1 MQDAASLFKKQFGHT
16 PTHQTQA
23 PGRLEVLG
31 NHTDYNHGLVMSV
44 AVDKYIFIASTPRN
58 DGKVELVSSAFP
70 EVEKFSISDIKP
82 NLAAPWANYVKGV
95 LVQLQKRGVHFG
107 GFNAAIH
114 STIPMGAGM
123 SSSAALEV
131 ATAMTVRRLHP
142 FSLTDTGLTTPPQ
155 ADAKNILPTVGPA
168 ERMNYAKVCRA
179 AENEFVGVPCG
190 ILDQVS
196 SLFGKAWHVMEIDCA
211 LLTVSHAP
219 LSGVAMVVCNSEVKH
234 ALVGGEYKELRD
246 NCEATARKLGAKF
259 LRTVEMK
266 QVLAAK
272 DKLSPREFECAHHVV
287 SEIARVVAGEK
298 ALRGN
303 DMAQFGQ
310 YMFQSHESSRDFLK
324 NSTQELDV
332 LVELA
337 RQHPACLGARLT
349 GGGFGGATINLVTHH
364 QADAFIAHMTT
375 GYEKKLGVKTKP
387 LVCQIVD
394 GGN

>member
-1 MQDAASLFKKQFGHT
+1 MQDAINLFKKHFHQT
-16 PTHQTQA
+16 PTHQVQA

-31 NHTDYNHGLVMSV
+31 NHTDYNNGLVMSV
-44 AVDKYIFIASTPRN
+44 AVDKYIFITASPRT
-58 DGKVELVSSAFP
+58 DGRVELVSTAFAAP
-70 EVEKFSISDIKP
+70 EQFSISEIKQNP
-82 NLAAPWANYVKGV
+82 AASWANYVKGV

-131 ATAMTVRRLHP
+131 ATAMIIRRLHP
-142 FSLTDTGLTTPPQ
+142 YSLADAGITTPPQ
-155 ADAKNILPTVGPA
+155 ADAKGALPSVGPA

-211 LLTVSHAP
+211 SLTVGHAP
-219 LSGVAMVVCNSEVKH
+219 LSGIAMVVCNSEVKH
-234 ALVGGEYKELRD
+234 ELVGGEYKELRD
-246 NCEATARKLGAKF
+246 NCEAAARKLGAKF

-266 QVLAAK
+266 QVLAAR
-272 DKLSPREFECAHHVV
+272 DRLTPREFECAHHVV

-298 ALRGN
+298 VLRAN

-324 NSTQELDV
+324 NSTLELDA
-332 LVELA
+332 LIELA

-349 GGGFGGATINLVTHH
+349 GGGFGGATINMVKHH
-364 QADAFIAHMTT
+364 EADKFIAHMVA
-375 GYEKKLGVKTKP
+375 GYEKKLGVKTHP
-387 LVCQIVD
+387 LVCQVVD
-394 GGN
+394 GAN

>member
-1 MQDAASLFKKQFGHT
+1 MQDAASLFKKHFGHT
-16 PTHQTQA
+16 PTHLTQA

-31 NHTDYNHGLVMSV
+31 NHTDYNDGLVMSV
-44 AVDKYIFIASTPRN
+44 AVDKYIFIASSPRN

-70 EVEKFSISDIKP
+70 EPEKFSVSEINQNP
-82 NLAAPWANYVKGV
+82 AASWANYLKGV
-95 LVQLQKRGVHFG
+95 LVQLKRRGVHFG

-142 FSLTDTGLTTPPQ
+142 YSLSDTGIAAPPQ
-155 ADAKNILPTVGPA
+155 PDAKGVLPPVSPG

-211 LLTVSHAP
+211 SLTVGHAP
-219 LSGVAMVVCNSEVKH
+219 VSGVAMVVCNSEVKH

-246 NCEATARKLGAKF
+246 NCEAAARKLGAKF

-310 YMFQSHESSRDFLK
+310 FMFQSHESSRDFLK
-324 NSTQELDV
+324 NSTGELDA
-332 LVELA
+332 LVDLA
-337 RQHPACLGARLT
+337 RKHPACLGARLT
-349 GGGFGGATINLVTHH
+349 GGGFGGATINMVTHH
-364 QADAFIAHMTT
+364 EADSFIAHMVA
-375 GYEKKLGVKTKP
+375 GYEKKLGVKTHP
-387 LVCQIVD
+387 LVCQVVD

>member
-1 MQDAASLFKKQFGHT
+1 MQDVVSLFKKRFGHT
-16 PTHQTQA
+16 PTHQVQA

-44 AVDKYIFIASTPRN
+44 AVDKYIFIAAAPRN

-70 EVEKFSISDIKP
+70 EPEKFSISDIKHNP
-82 NLAAPWANYVKGV
+82 AASWANYVKGV
-95 LVQLQKRGVHFG
+95 LVQLKKRGVHFG

-131 ATAMTVRRLHP
+131 ATAMTLRRLHP
-142 FSLTDTGLTTPPQ
+142 YSLTDTGITTPPQ
-155 ADAKNILPTVGPA
+155 ADARNQLPPVGPA
-168 ERMNYAKVCRA
+168 ERMNFAKVCRA

-196 SLFGKAWHVMEIDCA
+196 SLFGKSWNVMEIDCA
-211 LLTVSHAP
+211 SLTVDHAP
-219 LSGVAMVVCNSEVKH
+219 LAGIAMVVCNSEVKH

-246 NCEATARKLGAKF
+246 NCESAARKLGVKF
-259 LRTVEMK
+259 LRTVEPK

-272 DKLSPREFECAHHVV
+272 DKLSQREFECAYHVTT
-287 SEIARVVAGEK
+287 EIARVVAAEK
-298 ALRGN
+298 ALRAN
-303 DMAQFGQ
+303 DIAQFGQ
-310 YMFQSHESSRDFLK
+310 YMFQSHESSRDCLK
-324 NSTQELDV
+324 NSTRELDT

-349 GGGFGGATINLVTHH
+349 GGGFGGATINMVKHH
-364 QADAFIAHMTT
+364 EVEGFIAHMVTS
-375 GYEKKLGVKTKP
+375 YEKKLGIKIHP
-387 LVCQIVD
+387 LVCQVVD
-394 GGN
+394 GAN